1 MLSTYIFAVLR
12 LGKVNEVIVVHV
24 LRVKEVA
31 ILFLAQILWVDAIGT
46 QELLVC
52 HTESLT
58 DGLSYELSLSTNR
71 NQVK

>member
-1 MLSTYIFAVLR
+1 M
-12 LGKVNEVIVVHV
+12 NEVIVVHV
-24 LRVKEVA
+24 LCVKEVA

-52 HTESLT
+52 HTESLA
-58 DGLSYELSLSTNR
+58 DRLSYELSLNTNR

>member
-1 MLSTYIFAVLR
+1 VLSTYIFAVLR

-24 LRVKEVA
+24 LCVKEVA

-46 QELLVC
+46 QELLVR
-52 HTESLT
+52 HTESLA